1 MFPVTLAYF
10 MTYKYVIGLYFNIQK
25 YNASAM
31 SVEIQKTSKLF
42 YHLPWDNKFWDIKS
56 FFTILGT

>member
-1 MFPVTLAYF
+1 MFAVTLAYF

-31 SVEIQKTSKLF
+31 SVEIQDFKIV
-42 YHLPWDNKFWDIKS
+42 LP
-56 FFTILGT
+56 FTMR

>member
-1 MFPVTLAYF
+1 

-42 YHLPWDNKFWDIKS
+42 YHLPWDNKFWDIS